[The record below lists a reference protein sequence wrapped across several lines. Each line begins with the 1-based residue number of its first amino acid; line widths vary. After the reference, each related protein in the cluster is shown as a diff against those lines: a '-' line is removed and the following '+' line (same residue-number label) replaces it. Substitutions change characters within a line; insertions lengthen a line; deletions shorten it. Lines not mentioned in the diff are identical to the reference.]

1 MNIPRFATLCI
12 PRIDIATTKSY
23 IFEKFC
29 LLNIGFIEKIIE
41 IPICGDQLYKR
52 IIIKL
57 KWNSSDNAKYFMDRF
72 EKGQNVKIVHS
83 DPWFWICIPSRNYEQ
98 KINAYTA
105 AISMYDVLAP
115 TTTTTT
121 TTLPDP
127 LY

>member
-12 PRIDIATTKSY
+12 PRIDITTTKSY

-57 KWNSSDNAKYFMDRF
+57 KWNSSENAKYFMDRF
-72 EKGQNVKIVHS
+72 EKGLNIKIVHS

-98 KINAYTA
+98 KINAYTST
-105 AISMYDVLAP
+105 IINSTLSTIP
-115 TTTTTT
+115 TPTPTPT
-121 TTLPDP
+121 P
-127 LY
+127 